1 MPDAMSWTY
10 RVIRTDAEDGSLFR
24 IYEVYTEPAGLS
36 WTEEAMEPMGETL
49 DDLRSDLEA
58 RLKALD
64 EPVLLL
70 SELEKGVTNG
80 EE

>member
-1 MPDAMSWTY
+1 MSWTY
-10 RVIRTDAEDGSLFR
+10 RVIQTDTEDGPLFR
-24 IYEVYTEPAGLS
+24 IHEVYTEPKGLS

-49 DDLRSDLEA
+49 DELRSDLEA
-58 RLKALD
+58 MVRALD

-80 EE
+80 EG